1 MDYSYVLYFINIHY
15 SYVLYIYAIDK
26 SIKVVNK
33 LRLELFS
40 DHTLKNLIA

>member
-1 MDYSYVLYFINIHY
+1 MDYGYVLYFINMPY
-15 SYVLYIYAIDK
+15 SYTLYIYAIDK
-26 SIKVVNK
+26 SIRVVNK